1 MAVGARDELDI
12 ALVKKY
18 ASLKVDNPIQVS
30 MIDAGKMYEAMND
43 YASTQKA
50 MILMKN
56 KLYSTC
62 TKATAMAIQYN
73 KTKPLTP
80 RAQMC

>member
-1 MAVGARDELDI
+1 MAVGARDELDV
-12 ALVKKY
+12 ALVRKY

-30 MIDAGKMYEAMND
+30 MVDAGKMYEAMND

-56 KLYSTC
+56 KLSAC

-80 RAQMC
+80 RAHAC

>member
-1 MAVGARDELDI
+1 MAVGARDELDV
-12 ALVKKY
+12 ALVRKY

-30 MIDAGKMYEAMND
+30 MVDASKMYEAMND

-50 MILMKN
+50 MLLMKN

-62 TKATAMAIQYN
+62 GKATAMAIQYT

-80 RAQMC
+80 RAHAC